1 MGKEEKMNLQSCKTQ
16 LALSFPCLVDWLM
29 ERQREN
35 MRTVKAV
42 ILKEHAET
50 HTGKK
55 KDHGLKIN
63 KRLFKHR
70 DKDDGNCC

>member
-1 MGKEEKMNLQSCKTQ
+1 MGKEEKMNLQSCKTL

-55 KDHGLKIN
+55 KDHGPKIN